1 MPKSKIKSERISIYF
16 DCICGVI
23 SSTISL
29 TGIFY
34 VVINYGIYDPGW
46 FTVGLIFLIG
56 YLLFAIFLI
65 FLGIYGYYQEKKYGT
80 KEYKKKLKAP
90 IVS

>member
-1 MPKSKIKSERISIYF
+1 MPKSKIKSERKSIYF

-34 VVINYGIYDPGW
+34 VVINYGIYDPG
-46 FTVGLIFLIG
+46 
-56 YLLFAIFLI
+56 
-65 FLGIYGYYQEKKYGT
+65 
-80 KEYKKKLKAP
+80 
-90 IVS
+90 